1 MQIAYIAQIYVTGKA
16 KQGLKMINSVQK
28 GVFLI
33 AEHSCIVSEVLVEE
47 LFGNIDI
54 IGEKIDLD
62 GNKYSIIDV
71 VKNQNFVTLRTGTN
85 FRIPPVF
92 PLSVSYILQVFN
104 TFGNSCPFGGYIPA
118 FNVKDRHPQ
127 MIALVL
133 AYPQGFDSLSTV

>member
-1 MQIAYIAQIYVTGKA
+1 
-16 KQGLKMINSVQK
+16 MINSVQK

-85 FRIPPVF
+85 FRIPSSCF
-92 PLSVSYILQVFN
+92 SFECILYITSFQYFWK
-104 TFGNSCPFGGYIPA
+104 FMPFWRIYS
-118 FNVKDRHPQ
+118 
-127 MIALVL
+127 
-133 AYPQGFDSLSTV
+133 GF